1 MESKKGTELERTM
14 EGPSEKIA
22 LAADFGTVY
31 IRREQDGTILRPIK
45 GKMTLTEKNGH
56 IYSFQKGKYSIT
68 AAGYVHLN
76 KIAGVSIVT
85 PRTIVMDGIEKSNP
99 YVERNPKTKAIET
112 VNVRKIGIGY
122 NPAGNVVIIDKS
134 LYFNIY
140 TYLIQNIQAKMKK
153 REWEKVPGG
162 KDRKTDIPV
171 FKNMAE
177 VGTFEDRPTEAADAK
192 WIFLV
197 TADPLG
203 IWINYK
209 HEEVQ
214 AIMEEHTQRQRF
226 GDRIAQTIVE
236 RNILKDHPAIGV
248 STVTAT
254 GEEDR
259 YGNIKDASASVS
271 VYGYRSTMGP
281 MQINEILTKAESGE
295 NQYISQSETITVEPE
310 EETIARAEITIDDKE
325 GRIAPREPEPDD
337 SEADV
342 QDEDPGPAD
351 AKSLFTQTKKGQ
363 GNARG

>member
-1 MESKKGTELERTM
+1 MESKKGTELEKTA

-56 IYSFQKGKYSIT
+56 IYSFQKGKYSVT

-153 REWEKVPGG
+153 REWKKVQGG
-162 KDRKTDIPV
+162 RDIKTEIPI

-177 VGTFEDRPTEAADAK
+177 VGTFEDRPAEAADAK

-203 IWINYK
+203 LWINYR
-209 HEEVQ
+209 HDEVQ

-248 STVTAT
+248 STVTAA

-259 YGNIKDASASVS
+259 YGNIKDASANVS

-281 MQINEILTKAESGE
+281 MQINEILAKAESGE

-310 EETIARAEITIDDKE
+310 EETIARAEISIEDTAA
-325 GRIAPREPEPDD
+325 RIAPKDQEPDESGPD
-337 SEADV
+337 F

-351 AKSLFTQTKKGQ
+351 AKNLFTKTKKG
-363 GNARG
+363 

>member
-1 MESKKGTELERTM
+1 MTGKNQEIAKTND
-14 EGPSEKIA
+14 GPSEKIA
-22 LAADFGTVY
+22 LVADFGTVY
-31 IRREQDGTILRPIK
+31 IRREQDGSILRPIK

-56 IYSFQKGKYSIT
+56 IYSFQRGKYSIT

-76 KIAGVSIVT
+76 KIAGISIVT

-99 YVERNPKTKAIET
+99 YVERNAKTKAIET

-153 REWEKVPGG
+153 REWKKVQGG
-162 KDRKTDIPV
+162 KDIKTDIPI

-177 VGTFEDRPTEAADAK
+177 VGTFEDRPIEAPDAK

-236 RNILKDHPAIGV
+236 RNILKDHPAIGI
-248 STVTAT
+248 STVAAN
-254 GEEDR
+254 GEKDTW
-259 YGNIKDASASVS
+259 GNIKDAAASVS

-281 MQINEILTKAESGE
+281 MQINEILAKAETGE
-295 NQYISQSETITVEPE
+295 NHYISQSETITVEPE
-310 EETIARAEITIDDKE
+310 EETIARTEISIEDKT
-325 GRIAPREPEPDD
+325 GRLAPGDPEPEKR
-337 SEADV
+337 EADG

-351 AKSLFTQTKKGQ
+351 AKNLFTKNKK
-363 GNARG
+363 